1 MTEPAANAFYD
12 GHADEID
19 AIAQRIVDEVK
30 PAAHAGGVLLLAAT
44 RIIGH
49 LAGHLDNV
57 RVANGQE
64 RLGPTGS
71 MLEAYKLVNAGS
83 PATN

>member
-1 MTEPAANAFYD
+1 MNKPASDAFYRRYA
-12 GHADEID
+12 ADVD
-19 AIAQRIVDEVK
+19 AMAQRIIDETQ

-49 LAGHLDNV
+49 LAGHLDNA
-57 RVANGQE
+57 RVVNGQE
-64 RLGPTGS
+64 RLGATGS
-71 MLEAYKLVNAGS
+71 MLEAYMLVNAGA

>member
-1 MTEPAANAFYD
+1 MKEPASDAFYRD
-12 GHADEID
+12 HASDVD
-19 AIAQRIVDEVK
+19 AMAQRIIDEVH

-57 RVANGQE
+57 RAANGQE
-64 RLGPTGS
+64 RLGHTGS
-71 MLEAYKLVNAGS
+71 MLEAYRLVNAGI

>member
-1 MTEPAANAFYD
+1 MTEPASEAFYAR
-12 GHADEID
+12 HADDID
-19 AIAQRIVDEVK
+19 AMAQRIIDDVQ

-57 RVANGQE
+57 RAANGQE
-64 RLGPTGS
+64 RLGATGS
-71 MLEAYKLVNAGS
+71 LLEAYRLVNAGI